1 MKVYKILGNNFRRKV
16 GTNKLE
22 EFLFKI
28 LLTTHTMK
36 KSSISPPKGKGK
48 QMPMLDFLVMKEEP
62 QQSVNN
68 NKTRN
73 FENNV
78 NNNNNYSNIDSDET
92 FVPISRKKRK
102 PVEGMQRNS

>member
-1 MKVYKILGNNFRRKV
+1 
-16 GTNKLE
+16 
-22 EFLFKI
+22 
-28 LLTTHTMK
+28 MK

-62 QQSVNN
+62 QSVNNN

-78 NNNNNYSNIDSDET
+78 NNNNNYTNNDSDET
-92 FVPISRKKRK
+92 FVPISRRKKK
-102 PVEGMQRNS
+102 PVEGIENKFN